1 MWRVCAR
8 RAQNAAPR
16 AGFGARWT
24 ALREE
29 PGAPCAAP
37 RAGSVPAR
45 CSSTTR
51 GYGRSRALCGWSA
64 SSWATPQ
71 NRILL
76 QLWGSPNR
84 RWYSLPPHQKVPLPS
99 LSPTMQAGT
108 IARWEKKEGDKINE
122 GELIAEVETD
132 KATVG
137 FESLEECY
145 MAKILVAEGTRD
157 VPVGAIIC
165 ITVEKP
171 EDIEAFKNYTL
182 DSSAAP
188 APQAAPAP
196 TPAAA
201 APAPTP
207 SAQAPGSSYPTH
219 MQEQPQLQQWQCQI
233 LNHCITREVVL
244 PALSPTMTMGTVQ
257 RWEKKVGEKL
267 SEGDLLAEI
276 ETDKAT
282 IGFEVQEEGYLAK
295 ILIPEGTRDV
305 PLGTPLCIIVE
316 KEADIP
322 AFADY
327 RPTEV
332 TDLKPPAPP
341 PTPSP
346 VTPVPPA
353 PQPVAPTPAA
363 TRPAT
368 PAGPKGRLF
377 VSPLAKKLAS
387 EKGIDLTQIKGTGP
401 DGRIIK
407 KDIDSFV
414 PTKAAPPP
422 AAAVPP
428 PSPGVAPVPT
438 GVFTDIP
445 ISNIRRVIAQRL
457 MQSKQT
463 IPHYYLSVDVNMG
476 EVLLVRK
483 ELNKMLEGRS
493 KISVNDFIIKASALA
508 CLKVPEANSSWL
520 DTVIRQNHVVD
531 ISVAVSTP
539 AGLITPIVFNAHI
552 KGLETIANDVVS
564 LATKAREGKLQ
575 PHEFQGGTFTISNL
589 GMFGIK
595 NFSAI
600 INPPQAC
607 ILAVGA
613 SEDRL
618 FPADNEKGFDVAS
631 MMSVTLSCDHRVVD
645 GAVGAQWLAEFRKYL
660 EKPITM
666 LL

>member
-24 ALREE
+24 AFREE
-29 PGAPCAAP
+29 PGAPCVTP
-37 RAGSVPAR
+37 QAGSALAR
-45 CSSTTR
+45 CSSKTP
-51 GYGRSRALCGWSA
+51 GYGRVRALCGWSPV
-64 SSWATPQ
+64 SRATPR
-71 NRILL
+71 NRVLL
-76 QLWGSPNR
+76 QLWGSPSR

-108 IARWEKKEGDKINE
+108 IARWEKKEGEKINE

-137 FESLEECY
+137 FESVEECY

-165 ITVEKP
+165 ITVDKP
-171 EDIEAFKNYTL
+171 EDVEAFKNYTL

-188 APQAAPAP
+188 APPAAPAP
-196 TPAAA
+196 TPATP
-201 APAPTP
+201 APSPTP

-219 MQEQPQLQQWQCQI
+219 MQ
-233 LNHCITREVVL
+233 
-244 PALSPTMTMGTVQ
+244 A
-257 RWEKKVGEKL
+257 
-267 SEGDLLAEI
+267 A
-276 ETDKAT
+276 
-282 IGFEVQEEGYLAK
+282 
-295 ILIPEGTRDV
+295 
-305 PLGTPLCIIVE
+305 
-316 KEADIP
+316 
-322 AFADY
+322 
-327 RPTEV
+327 
-332 TDLKPPAPP
+332 
-341 PTPSP
+341 
-346 VTPVPPA
+346 PVPPA
-353 PQPVAPTPAA
+353 PQPVAPPPSAPRPAA
-363 TRPAT
+363 
-368 PAGPKGRLF
+368 PAGPKGRVF
-377 VSPLAKKLAS
+377 VSPLAKKLAA
-387 EKGIDLTQIKGTGP
+387 EKGIDLTQVKGTGP

-414 PTKAAPPP
+414 PTKAAPTP

-463 IPHYYLSVDVNMG
+463 IPHYYLSIDVNMG

-483 ELNKMLEGRS
+483 ELNKMLEGKS

-508 CLKVPEANSSWL
+508 CLKVPEANSSWM

-607 ILAVGA
+607 ILAIGA

-618 FPADNEKGFDVAS
+618 VPADNEKGFDVAS

>member
-8 RAQNAAPR
+8 RAQNVAPW
-16 AGFGARWT
+16 AGLEARWT
-24 ALREE
+24 ALQEV
-29 PGAPCAAP
+29 PGTP
-37 RAGSVPAR
+37 RVSSRFDPAPAR
-45 CSSTTR
+45 RNSATT
-51 GYGRSRALCGWSA
+51 GYGGVRALCGWTP
-64 SSWATPQ
+64 SSGATPR
-71 NRILL
+71 NRLLL
-76 QLWGSPNR
+76 QLLGSPGR
-84 RWYSLPPHQKVPLPS
+84 RCYSLPPHQKVPLPS

-122 GELIAEVETD
+122 GDLIAEVETD

-157 VPVGAIIC
+157 VPIGAIIC
-165 ITVEKP
+165 ITVGKP

-182 DSSAAP
+182 DSSPAP
-188 APQAAPAP
+188 TPQAAPAP
-196 TPAAA
+196 TPAATA
-201 APAPTP
+201 SPPIP
-207 SAQAPGSSYPTH
+207 SAQAPGSSYPPH
-219 MQEQPQLQQWQCQI
+219 MQ
-233 LNHCITREVVL
+233 V
-244 PALSPTMTMGTVQ
+244 ATV
-257 RWEKKVGEKL
+257 
-267 SEGDLLAEI
+267 
-276 ETDKAT
+276 
-282 IGFEVQEEGYLAK
+282 
-295 ILIPEGTRDV
+295 
-305 PLGTPLCIIVE
+305 
-316 KEADIP
+316 
-322 AFADY
+322 
-327 RPTEV
+327 
-332 TDLKPPAPP
+332 P
-341 PTPSP
+341 PTP
-346 VTPVPPA
+346 
-353 PQPVAPTPAA
+353 QPLAPTPSAPC
-363 TRPAT
+363 PAT
-368 PAGPKGRLF
+368 PAGPKGRVF
-377 VSPLAKKLAS
+377 VSPLAKKLAV
-387 EKGIDLTQIKGTGP
+387 EKGIDLTQVKGTGP
-401 DGRIIK
+401 DGRITK

-414 PTKAAPPP
+414 PSKAAPAP
-422 AAAVPP
+422 AAVVPP
-428 PSPGVAPVPT
+428 TGPGMAPVPT

-463 IPHYYLSVDVNMG
+463 IPHYYLSIDVNMG

-483 ELNKMLEGRS
+483 ELNKILEGRS

-508 CLKVPEANSSWL
+508 CLKVPEANSSWM

-531 ISVAVSTP
+531 VSVAVSTP

-564 LATKAREGKLQ
+564 LAAKAREGKLQ

-607 ILAVGA
+607 ILAIGA
-613 SEDRL
+613 SEDKL
-618 FPADNEKGFDVAS
+618 VPADNEKGFDVAS

-660 EKPITM
+660 EKPVTM